1 MNRLQSLRTKLTK
14 VLTIIPAALLL
25 GLGAVGT
32 LAPQQAYAASSSVPE
47 YIPSTG
53 TDFWLTYM
61 YNYDRNNSD
70 VRLKLYAIPEAA
82 TTIKVFDADGN
93 LLTSESV
100 AADAEFVY
108 EVPRAKAYTTTSGEK
123 SKTGIHVTSTDA
135 NIALYASD
143 QYDNGSDR
151 SYDMTPVVAKYTKEN
166 PDESTLGTEYV
177 VQTFFRGLLN
187 SEFAFVAT
195 EDGTDVTVHFTDSVR
210 IPSSDPGKDYDI
222 YEKGSVHTFEN
233 MKAGEVYQFWGL
245 NAGNPNYYNLS
256 GTIITSTKPIAVFN
270 GGIKST
276 VPYKPGANG
285 DITMEQSIPV
295 SSWGRRF
302 VAMEMSG
309 FPERDEELVSSYG
322 HTYYIATAIY
332 PGTEIKVN
340 GVTKYTL
347 NAGESTPNNGT
358 QAIRCKYDDKPSY
371 IESNKPIIIYGY
383 MCNNVENVYGIDEEG
398 VSEPSVALI
407 PDVTKGAKR
416 VAMYCPSSPMNTHYA
431 NVVVAKDKAS
441 SMKLDGASAGEF
453 TELAGTPYAYARVNL
468 HSGVNILTNDDAPFV
483 AVQYSVKVGE
493 ALSETGATVFNLAP
507 DAPKLYVNDE
517 LMSHGEKRDFCN
529 KHPGVK
535 FRAEIDYPHD
545 TVIWDLGENDK
556 DTVVATTSSY
566 ATKHE
571 YGKTVNDGDTTH
583 TVRLAVIHYSPIKK
597 IRSVDSIRVSLVVHP
612 VYYDTLRIKVPAWKH
627 SYTWDST
634 AYNPFKSKRAEYQN
648 MRLKL
653 EGGVEH
659 TDSINKGK
667 VGGRAPLYTY
677 NWTSDFEDKTIKD
690 SLIYETLKYG
700 CDSIFVLHLDVVPNV
715 VDTAVDTLCQGFTP
729 ADTLVWTGHHY
740 KQNGV
745 QHNLSC
751 NGVQLNTI
759 KLDVAGDFIIR
770 DSMVVKFK
778 PYAEAKYYEKKDSIW
793 VLKLHI
799 NPKPTITLTAPDPIC
814 QTDDNE
820 VSVEYVP
827 TDTKEFTYWLKDGD
841 DVKATGTI
849 TVADTPSPF
858 TISGLS
864 GLDAKTYKLTAQA
877 TSDKSCISD
886 ICDPVDVVVNVKPT
900 LTDLA
905 WVDGKSAWCYPAD
918 SFVIKYNQTNAKYIH
933 YRVTKGENEVRDWWS
948 VPYES
953 SKKDTI
959 FSKEVSPL
967 KYWADG
973 VYTLYAFAESDKG
986 CHSDTSSI
994 DFTISKQPKITITSV
1009 DNACD
1014 QDATTEVKIKMED
1027 GARKYKYRYTGA
1039 TSTVWSDPVSV
1050 DADGDYTFNLN
1061 ISAISGLTAETE
1073 YTLHMVANSAD
1084 PAACPSDTVT
1094 ATFKVY
1100 PMPSASITS
1109 KASDLNRCVMPY
1121 EDIEVNYSS
1130 SVATT
1135 QIKWEL
1141 TRPGGAAKIVKK
1153 EPKGASL
1160 TLLKDDLKAA
1170 GTYTLLIDSVWSTHC
1185 DSTGLKKN
1193 GSITFEIYD
1202 TAHITLSD
1210 ISPVCAG
1217 EAVANNAYTASSIK
1231 SFKYWVDTVAGATP
1245 TRIAAVTVNSD
1256 ATSGSINMAATAG
1269 LPAGSYMLRV
1279 QATANNT
1286 CGEASV
1292 ISKPFTI
1299 HPIPT
1304 ITPEAVT
1311 ISNDKLCEG
1320 VTALPY
1326 LTIPGTADSI
1336 IVEVKKDGN
1345 PHFAPKAFKKP
1356 ANNQISLA
1364 EIGMSAPAGSY
1375 AVTITPKSGT
1385 TPACTG
1391 DPYATAIGFT
1401 VFKLPT
1407 VKLTPKGTLCQTD
1420 DDKLTVEYTTE
1431 NAAKRFTYELK
1442 KGSESRSGEVNPA
1455 SASGEFTI
1463 EGLSTLSAGTYKLKA
1478 TVYSANCENTS
1489 SEVDVVINPKP
1500 TITALAMASGNTGK
1514 CKSDAGAFTV
1524 TYNHTDANTVCYK
1537 VMRVDVDPATE
1548 KQGWTDAAVTE
1559 GKTFEITTTSWEPG
1573 TYSVEAYVKTDAGC
1587 KSASFATKPQFIIH
1601 PMTTLT
1607 LNPEA
1612 LDLNTIQGTP
1622 SISVPYTSSEELSK
1636 YEFTFVN
1643 KTDASIHATPGTI
1656 NNPGKTGSI
1665 AITTG
1670 ALPAGD
1676 YRLTV
1681 KATTKTGG
1689 CETTQTLDI
1698 KIFYPTSVTITE
1710 LSKTEFCEGED
1721 KIHVKIKTNYSNQ
1734 YKFEVQKG
1742 GTRVYPTTEPAWT
1755 DLTNAT
1761 IDGTERTEEFDLTT
1775 SSLPDGSCTL
1785 IVSVRN
1791 KDVTGSEKST
1801 TQDFTVNP
1809 KPVVVLAKDSVCHG
1823 YNRTITFGEGTTN
1836 VAKVTYRLEPAAIAE
1851 TTVTI
1856 SNNQLPLATAELPV
1870 GTYTLYVKPISG
1882 KDCEGTEVNAQFAVN
1897 AIPTI
1902 SVDQASTEQVCD
1914 DGAKLRVAYN
1924 ASYPGARTYTC
1935 SLWNEDYT
1943 SEVKT
1948 PGGNITSATGTIDIP
1963 TTTLTPANYHIVL
1976 QTVSGSG
1983 CPSKPD
1989 TANFTIKRT
1998 YLAPLVT
2005 NASICHGEKF
2015 DWEVEDCNGK
2025 KVYLVKGLT
2034 ESTHQLDTLDC
2045 DNKQC
2050 NPTYELYLTVW
2061 PEYAKQDDPETICAD
2076 STLSWRG
2083 REITKAGKYADTVPG
2098 VAPNGCDSIYR
2109 IDVSQVTPKTTI
2121 SSESAFYCYGK
2132 PVKSKLGKEYKNLES
2147 GSHVIC
2153 DTLRDEGGTKCD
2165 TAYYILNVEVGKH
2178 YYDSAS
2184 VSSCGKYT
2192 WAVNGVTYDHSGI
2205 YRKEFTTVEGCE
2217 NDSVF
2222 VLNLT
2227 VNEPFE
2233 MSEVYDILETQLPY
2247 SVHGYTFTEAGT
2259 YDCAFTTKAG
2269 CDSIYHVTI
2278 NTSPLPRDTMEVTRC
2293 DNQLP
2298 YTWERLGKN
2307 YGEYSI
2313 PGYHQKM
2320 TEEKDSIH
2328 VLHLTVNKTWHSTME
2343 KTACESYTW
2352 HGTDYTASGT
2362 YTWPGKT
2369 SCDCDSVEVLNLTIE
2384 HNEVLDPE
2392 DVTVCYGE
2400 YRKIGDKTKVWEANE
2415 SFDVTETRPS
2425 GCTTKKTYNVTVVS
2439 RDLKAAETYSFCA
2452 GTSYEWVVP
2461 ASGRTLTYTA
2471 GGTYY
2476 DTIFNGSV
2484 AATSGCP
2491 TTISTLV
2498 LKEKPS
2504 YKIDEPDVEI
2514 REDLLP
2520 FTWKGHKDHTG
2531 LKDTLLYAEGH
2542 YYDNLTSA
2550 VSGCDSI
2557 HHIFLKVGF
2566 VERDTDYVPLRVCES
2581 VVWGKHPAKTYTES
2595 CLASDTVWYSKGG
2608 KMTYDSIYFQ
2618 YIEVYKPYV
2627 KEEDAF
2633 TVCQNTPFEWHGKT
2647 YTCVIAGDSLMEHKA
2662 HSEFTGCDSTFTRT
2676 VHVVEVLHKEE
2687 TVTVC
2692 PNELPYK
2699 WAGHKADTL
2708 LRTSGTYT
2716 DAHKSVYGCDST
2728 YVLNFTV
2735 KTVVAPANIE
2745 ATICKDKTY
2754 TWKKGGETLL
2764 TIKGTEVGTKEYY
2777 NNYTDNG
2784 CPVRD
2789 TLTLTVTPPATPTV
2803 TDATICHG
2811 EKYDWVVKGCDGV
2824 TDETLMRG
2832 LTETTHQV
2840 ITLKCEGDECNPVY
2854 ELILTV
2860 NPKALAPVEKHMLCA
2875 NQTLTL
2881 PDGQLITKAGS
2892 YEYKT
2897 DDGAGCFIY
2906 HPVEVSQII
2915 PEVKTINQTVC
2926 YGTPVVF
2933 NGHTY
2938 SGLNVGKHELRDTIA
2953 SADGC
2958 DSVYVQ
2964 MNLTVGERYYD
2975 SISVTECDSY
2985 LWHGTTYTQSGVY
2998 REELASVNGCD
3009 SIAVLNLTINKSYSF
3024 IETYDILDTQL
3035 PFTVHEFTYE
3045 AAGTYDRTFTTVAG
3059 CDSTYHLTINVHT
3072 EPLPKDTVE
3081 HTMCEGETYTW
3092 QGADYTASGWYS
3104 KTEPGVAI
3112 HVLHL
3117 IVNPKYSNTTYVHH
3131 CGDSYMWQGTPRTA
3145 SGTYTWN
3152 GSSLVTGCDS
3162 TEVLVLTLGKANSK
3176 TVDVYACR
3184 YEPVNVGSKTFMATE
3199 ASYPVMQETFTNAS
3213 GCDSTVTY
3221 KITVTDREAGTKTSA
3236 SFCEG
3241 GTYSWHGKDYSIAAT
3256 YYDTTFNGTCVKTI
3270 DTLVLTAKPQYRFDE
3285 DVEVWENALPYAW
3298 VGHKGDT
3305 LLQTNGDYYD
3315 NLTSLVS
3322 GCDSIH
3328 HIHFHVNWY
3337 ERDTTNTEVN
3347 PDLGCGSVTWK
3358 DKPYTESCL
3367 ASDTAGNTIEYRYIV
3382 VTNQYSVVEPA
3393 FTICRNEAFSWHD
3406 QNYEANHFT
3415 AGDHLLTYTR
3425 PLKYNGQTVAGCDST
3440 FTATVHVV
3448 ETFFSEISKEVC
3460 PNELPYLWRDKQLN
3474 AAGDYTDVVPSPT
3487 GCDSTFVLHLAL
3499 KAVTGPQE
3507 KNDIICQ
3514 GSTYEWLESGTKLLD
3529 IPANEPGEFTY
3540 YHWYNPNAGTC
3551 PDYKTYY
3558 KLNLTVGKNYN
3569 EDPELHLDS
3578 ALTKH
3583 ICHGESF
3590 EWFGETRKVEGA
3602 DVVQINDHMFMKNFH
3617 YEKPSVD
3624 GCDSL
3629 IADLTLVARKKYER
3643 TIEEDT
3649 TICNLY
3655 IWDGETVTTE
3665 GDEIT
3670 YTRTYHLYPELGE
3683 CGDSILTRKFNVLHS
3698 EVQTIDKDTCDEFF
3712 WDKTGLLYTESG
3724 TYIHNV
3730 PQLGGLCDKIYT
3742 LNLNIRKKGVK
3753 DIDKEACYSY
3763 VWTTEDGG
3771 DGRTCDHTDT
3781 YEYKLDIP
3789 SVSGCD
3795 SIHYLHLTVKDSV
3808 VKWLDP
3814 VEACDSYEWKG
3825 TTYTSSRIFR
3835 EVSEGSNGCDSIT
3848 WMKLTIKHSSPVTN
3862 IDTTACRRY
3871 DDSEHGI
3878 HLDES
3883 NAGENNFSFTYENAE
3898 GCDSVVNIKV
3908 TITTPDTVEHTFKA
3922 CDSFTWNEVT
3932 YTEIGTYDKYQ
3943 DFATHNDCSL
3953 DPVILLHLTIGANVA
3968 TEITKA
3974 EWSPFIWE
3982 GDTYTE
3988 SGTYTKTLEAAC
4000 GCDSV
4005 VTLHLTINDPES
4017 DEETQFACQSYPWP
4031 WAEGAQL
4038 AGGYTGLTTFTES
4051 GDYEVKWINHPD
4063 VGHDSIR
4070 ILHLTIKEPE
4080 KIVTTVKECDSY
4092 TWEARGFKQTYT
4104 ESGVYENLY
4113 DDGVCVNVDS
4123 LYLTISLTPLPV
4135 EYYDTACDV
4144 LTVNGNSYFNSIDFT
4159 ENLKTVNDC
4168 DSAVNYHLKINKRK
4182 TQTVSEQA
4190 CGSYLWEAT
4199 GVTYTQSGS
4208 YTKVMETADGCDSV
4222 VTLNLSIYEPY
4233 NYSFSACG
4241 KFAVDGTKQY
4251 IWDNRTYTEAGDYS
4265 WTYQSVR
4272 GCDSIVTLHLT
4283 MPVDGIDNPEQV
4295 TACDEYLWH
4304 GRLLTASGAY
4314 SDTISSLVTGCD
4326 SVAWLFLTIAEHPT
4340 GEETREVSSPTYTWG
4355 NVIYYESGDYERRFP
4370 MEDGRCDSIV
4380 TLHLTFTNPLPI
4392 STEFSAT
4399 ACDAYTWDSETFYE
4413 SGVYVRNFP
4422 TLDGRDSIVKLTLTI
4437 NRDTTVYKTD
4447 KLCGPYDWNGQ
4458 TLTETGVYT
4467 QVLQRASGCDSV
4479 VTLTLTL
4486 CERFETS
4493 FVIEARDVYV
4503 WDDQTYTESTTETR
4517 QYTSRQGCDSL
4528 VTMVL
4533 TIVKTAN
4540 TVDNAEACTQY
4551 AWADSIFTESTIH
4564 SHVFPASTGGDSVVT
4579 MTLIIHEPVYTD
4591 LVDTVREPQ
4600 CSTPGY
4606 EYTLPWGETVQHT
4619 GIYTDTLE
4627 SAVTGCDSI
4636 VRFHLQWCD
4645 EELCIDTL
4653 PVIAVEQ
4660 CGPYTWDK
4668 TGMTYST
4675 TGTYDYHERAGDG
4688 CEYVSLLRLTILPEA
4703 YRTIDTT
4710 ACDSLYWEEKSIWIK
4725 ESGYY
4730 RDTVFGGA
4738 ADGCDSIT
4746 IRHAII
4752 GHAAEETI
4760 EVTSCDAY
4768 TLNGETFNESGT
4780 YIQHLTTVTGCD
4792 STLTINLTLN
4802 PSKDSTLRGVACD
4815 DTVWNGVTL
4824 TKTGFYPMVVQAEGT
4839 GCDSVVTLQL
4849 IIYGSKDIT
4858 YIDSTQCDSIKWGP
4872 DREGNDTII
4881 YDDGIYT
4888 RTFLSSVGC
4897 DSTVTMDLRLKH
4909 HDLVQAPDTQACD
4922 SFVWNDKVYFESGT
4936 FKDTTLSTRTGCDS
4950 ITTMRIT
4957 INPTL
4962 YDTIYDTV
4970 PPPFYLWPTESDTIW
4985 VSGEYVDTTAS
4996 LITGCDSITTLYL
5009 VMTDSIILD
5018 SIEPVRIDTL
5028 GYCPGDTVNLIY
5040 NLLKG
5045 HPTKYT
5051 LIFDTVAP
5059 RVPDYTRD
5067 FKSVLDTTELPNHG
5081 MDTLF
5086 TLVIPEYCEPGE
5098 YEFDLQMF
5106 DDYSSSKVYH
5116 YHLFVAVKGE
5126 VVSLWTDVVAIDN
5139 HEEKYIGYQWYIN
5152 RDQSSDNYELI
5163 PGATKQYYS
5172 DGEDLNACYR
5182 AKLQLADSSW
5192 VYTCETCF
5200 DLRSDSLELIAY
5212 PTPAPVGQPVT
5223 IKAMG
5228 ILLEK
5233 LVGSTLTITKESGL
5247 KVDEFKLAEGQR
5259 SVDVTLTSGMYIATL
5274 VTGDADDRVRTANV
5288 KFIVF

>member
-1 MNRLQSLRTKLTK
+1 MNRLQSMKMKLTR
-14 VLTIIPAALLL
+14 VLTIIPVALLL
-25 GLGAVGT
+25 GVGVLGTVV
-32 LAPQQAYAASSSVPE
+32 PEQAYAASSSVPE
-47 YIPSTG
+47 MIPSTG
-53 TDFWLTYM
+53 KDFWLTFM
-61 YNYDRNNSD
+61 QNKDDGDIVNVD
-70 VRLKLYAIPEAA
+70 LTLHIVAEGA
-82 TTIKVFDADGN
+82 TKVTIKKANGTLLAEKTLAADEGWDYSIPTTPTDERPNVYVTSSGKVEAKGVRVESDAADITLYIGNRIDGAKISFDASPV
-93 LLTSESV
+93 L
-100 AADAEFVY
+100 
-108 EVPRAKAYTTTSGEK
+108 P
-123 SKTGIHVTSTDA
+123 VTS
-135 NIALYASD
+135 
-143 QYDNGSDR
+143 
-151 SYDMTPVVAKYTKEN
+151 
-166 PDESTLGTEYV
+166 LGTEYV
-177 VQTFFRGLLN
+177 AQTYSFDKKA
-187 SEFAFVAT
+187 SELAVV
-195 EDGTDVTVHFTDSVR
+195 GT
-210 IPSSDPGKDYDI
+210 
-222 YEKGSVHTFEN
+222 
-233 MKAGEVYQFWGL
+233 KAGTTVTIIPKYEAKNDLGSTFSPGVPIVKTLGAGDVFRLAGL
-245 NAGNPNYYNLS
+245 EDLLYGYNMLS
-256 GTIITSTKPIAVFN
+256 GTIIYASNPIAVFN
-270 GGIKST
+270 GGADT
-276 VPYKPGANG
+276 EVEYTGGYDG
-285 DITMEQSIPV
+285 DHVFEQSIPV
-295 SSWGRRF
+295 SAWGKRF
-302 VAMEMSG
+302 LVSEMHG
-309 FPERDEELVSSYG
+309 FPGSPSVVINSEPTQYSL
-322 HTYYIATAIY
+322 TAIY
-332 PGTEIKVN
+332 DNTEVRVN
-340 GVTKYTL
+340 GVLLCTL
-347 NAGESTPNNGT
+347 NKGETNTTDFGGVIPMDYNEDP
-358 QAIRCKYDDKPSY
+358 KF
-371 IESNKPIIIYGY
+371 
-383 MCNNVENVYGIDEEG
+383 VET
-398 VSEPSVALI
+398 SEPVICYAYLTNGSQNTFKMNGIGAPRPVGEPSTVLI
-407 PDVTKGAKR
+407 PDIRQAVKKASFNTYSAVSGANAR
-416 VAMYCPSSPMNTHYA
+416 HYA
-431 NVVVAKDKAS
+431 NVFVRNADKGGMRLNGS
-441 SMKLDGASAGEF
+441 DISGQF
-453 TELAGTPYAYARVNL
+453 T
-468 HSGVNILTNDDAPFV
+468 
-483 AVQYSVKVGE
+483 
-493 ALSETGATVFNLAP
+493 ALSEHFAGDTVTWAYAKVELTTTGTNILSNDNGPFLAYVYGVQLATPRGYAMATSFNLAP
-507 DAPKLYVNDE
+507 AAPVVKIGGEPVE
-517 LMSHGEKRDFCN
+517 HGAVLEYCN
-529 KHPGVK
+529 KHPGVD
-535 FRAEIDYPHD
+535 FTAIIDYPHD
-545 TVIWDLGENDK
+545 SIRWELGDNG
-556 DTVVATTSSY
+556 VTSTAMS
-566 ATKHE
+566 ASHM
-571 YGKTVNDGDTTH
+571 YGKTINEADTTH
-583 TVRLAVIHYSPIKK
+583 NVRLYVYHHSPILPSTDPRYKDTD
-597 IRSVDSIRVSLVVHP
+597 SVCVSLVVHP
-612 VYYDTLRIKVPAWKH
+612 VYYDTLKTKVA
-627 SYTWDST
+627 
-634 AYNPFKSKRAEYQN
+634 AN
-648 MRLKL
+648 KL
-653 EGGVEH
+653 EY
-659 TDSINKGK
+659 IWNKSSNPAFGIAGK
-667 VGGRAPLYTY
+667 GELSVGPVTMGKDAP
-677 NWTSDFEDKTIKD
+677 NANNKWTSANDHKFIKD
-690 SLIYETLKYG
+690 SLVYETKHD
-700 CDSIFVLHLDVVPNV
+700 CDSIFYLQLEVVPDIIKNDPNASV
-715 VDTAVDTLCQGFTP
+715 CQKEDFT
-729 ADTLVWTGHHY
+729 WTGHAAGTGH
-740 KQNGV
+740 KVWQK
-745 QHNLSC
+745 NLTTNVSTQVTAA
-751 NGVQLNTI
+751 GIVT
-759 KLDVAGDFIIR
+759 DVDGTFEIR
-770 DSMVVKFK
+770 DTMVSKVF
-778 PYAEAKYYEKKDSIW
+778 PYPDSI
-793 VLKLHI
+793 HI
-799 NPKPTITLTAPDPIC
+799 LNLTIHTKPEILTL
-814 QTDDNE
+814 
-820 VSVEYVP
+820 VVR
-827 TDTKEFTYWLKDGD
+827 DTCVAAEKAELNFTVNAAAKKYQYNIDGGSWS
-841 DVKATGTI
+841 AA
-849 TVADTPSPF
+849 ADIPSMPMALSL
-858 TISGLS
+858 SGLS
-864 GLDAKTYKLTAQA
+864 AGNHTLNLRVVTTTTPVCSDEKSVSFKLHKTPVFNWEAVAPEAQCYKASEDFVLTYSYGDDATHFRYKVLKNGSAFQDWSDPIALKAAPNNKLSIDASTWADATYK
-877 TSDKSCISD
+877 
-886 ICDPVDVVVNVKPT
+886 VVAKG
-900 LTDLA
+900 LLII
-905 WVDGKSAWCYPAD
+905 DGKETGCESD
-918 SFVIKYNQTNAKYIH
+918 EKEKSFVINRQPTVSDVSVVSQCDNEETTTLTFKTADATSVNYYIIGKTQLLSTP
-933 YRVTKGENEVRDWWS
+933 VAIT
-948 VPYES
+948 
-953 SKKDTI
+953 
-959 FSKEVSPL
+959 
-967 KYWADG
+967 ADG
-973 VYTLYAFAESDKG
+973 AHTIDTL
-986 CHSDTSSI
+986 HLTS
-994 DFTISKQPKITITSV
+994 
-1009 DNACD
+1009 
-1014 QDATTEVKIKMED
+1014 
-1027 GARKYKYRYTGA
+1027 
-1039 TSTVWSDPVSV
+1039 
-1050 DADGDYTFNLN
+1050 
-1061 ISAISGLTAETE
+1061 ISGLTAETE
-1073 YTLHMVANSAD
+1073 YTLKIVANSAT
-1084 PAACPSDTVT
+1084 CHSDTVS

-1100 PMPSASITS
+1100 PMPVVKVNTLASECYPADDNKTVTFDGSTTADSIKWVLKRGSDIVRQQTTYVKRADVTLT
-1109 KASDLNRCVMPY
+1109 KASDLNAAGLYTFTITAIKTANKCEVLSPDIVNGEIQFTLYDQANIALSGTVANQCEGDPIVLTVKNKYADTLMY
-1121 EDIEVNYSS
+1121 EVKQGATVILKGGKGIKGGSGTERTTELSIPTGSGAGKIPASTTGYTITVSADNLKNCGGNSVTTAAFYVHKIPSITAAGLSNNSLCELADKTELSVTTDAGKLIYEVKKG
-1130 SVATT
+1130 ATT
-1135 QIKWEL
+1135 WVEATTVDTPAGGKL
-1141 TRPGGAAKIVKK
+1141 TLLTDTLSDGDYTITLTPKSTTTPSCTGAPFTPLTFTVHPKPVVNTFDNVVVCFGDDKAVAAFTATDASTYKFQLKDKNGSTVVVTPTITTGSVTIPLSSTMTAALSPYKMRLQAVSVSSCLSDWKEATLTINPQPAKPSNITFTEPCADATTMYVTFTKDAVGNCAVAKIV
-1153 EPKGASL
+1153 ETGTV
-1160 TLLKDDLKAA
+1160 TLA
-1170 GTYTLLIDSVWSTHC
+1170 GTPVEGTSRTIPVSITGVTAGNTYTLRIYTFNNITNCQSDSVDKTFTVWPLPTITPVDTFACENDAAVNVRYSSTNAKTYTYEL
-1185 DSTGLKKN
+1185 TGYGITTPRTDTKN
-1193 GSITFEIYD
+1193 AETSGYISVDISGLEANHDYTLSVTAVSEKGCNTAAATTSKITIRPRPSV
-1202 TAHITLSD
+1202 TLSD
-1210 ISPVCAG
+1210 VADFCQGTASITVSYTGLTGTTDFDYFVTKSGSPVTSGTKTGMTAPNGSFTLNPSTWGYSASDDDFAIELIAKANGCGSQGDEQKKFFTVNPLPTITADAASVTLCEKEDAAVFTFTTEFADTYSYWLSGTGAPTFAETDKEVPTGGKVTITWPKASQVDGDFTLNVTVKNGCATS
-1217 EAVANNAYTASSIK
+1217 AAATTALKVNNQPTLALTVPDVCNGDPAGLNFNYEVSSDAERYDLHVWKTDRSKHFGGDDNFALPAKPTGTISK
-1231 SFKYWVDTVAGATP
+1231 SFSPW
-1245 TRIAAVTVNSD
+1245 
-1256 ATSGSINMAATAG
+1256 GSAI
-1269 LPAGSYMLRV
+1269 PAGSYIAVMRV
-1279 QATANNT
+1279 RNSTTT
-1286 CGEASV
+1286 CESDSMV
-1292 ISKPFTI
+1292 VPFTI

-1304 ITPEAVT
+1304 VNSAFTIEAVCQNGSPRVDFKHTNGTTVKYWIDGVEKSAVAINGTQDAAWFNADITGIAAGTNHKMKLQVISGTSPACESAESSERTFT
-1311 ISNDKLCEG
+1311 IYPLPTITTYDTTAIHPVASVG
-1320 VTALPY
+1320 VRYSANASTYTYVMTGAGIPSLN
-1326 LTIPGTADSI
+1326 PGT
-1336 IVEVKKDGN
+1336 G
-1345 PHFAPKAFKKP
+1345 
-1356 ANNQISLA
+1356 
-1364 EIGMSAPAGSY
+1364 
-1375 AVTITPKSGT
+1375 SGT
-1385 TPACTG
+1385 FSGGKIPVN
-1391 DPYATAIGFT
+1391 TANLAPG
-1401 VFKLPT
+1401 
-1407 VKLTPKGTLCQTD
+1407 
-1420 DDKLTVEYTTE
+1420 
-1431 NAAKRFTYELK
+1431 TYELTVTAK
-1442 KGSESRSGEVNPA
+1442 SATSAGGCEKTATSTIVIYDPTSIEITEPIAGKCAENTTDKISITITTTFADKYSYVVKLGETEIESKADQATTNNGATPFEKT
-1455 SASGEFTI
+1455 FQLDKT
-1463 EGLSTLSAGTYKLKA
+1463 TWTAGTYSISITAKNTDTGVTKEDASTFTIYPTPEITFTQPSAICEAEVSSVNVTYTNTGNYANKIKYHVDKLLPTPVA
-1478 TVYSANCENTS
+1478 DIVPEQEISANGTIILTGTDVWEDGTYRISATPTSEHGCE
-1489 SEVDVVINPKP
+1489 
-1500 TITALAMASGNTGK
+1500 G
-1514 CKSDAGAFTV
+1514 
-1524 TYNHTDANTVCYK
+1524 
-1537 VMRVDVDPATE
+1537 TE
-1548 KQGWTDAAVTE
+1548 KYTDLVVNNQ
-1559 GKTFEITTTSWEPG
+1559 P
-1573 TYSVEAYVKTDAGC
+1573 EA
-1587 KSASFATKPQFIIH
+1587 
-1601 PMTTLT
+1601 T
-1607 LNPEA
+1607 LNPIEENICA
-1612 LDLNTIQGTP
+1612 GTGYLNAT
-1622 SISVPYTSSEELSK
+1622 
-1636 YEFTFVN
+1636 FTAS
-1643 KTDASIHATPGTI
+1643 TDARAYAFRILNSSDQPVSGYAG
-1656 NNPGKTGSI
+1656 GS
-1665 AITTG
+1665 AI
-1670 ALPAGD
+1670 PAP
-1676 YRLTV
+1676 YS
-1681 KATTKTGG
+1681 GG
-1689 CETTQTLDI
+1689 S
-1698 KIFYPTSVTITE
+1698 FAV
-1710 LSKTEFCEGED
+1710 
-1721 KIHVKIKTNYSNQ
+1721 
-1734 YKFEVQKG
+1734 
-1742 GTRVYPTTEPAWT
+1742 
-1755 DLTNAT
+1755 
-1761 IDGTERTEEFDLTT
+1761 
-1775 SSLPDGSCTL
+1775 
-1785 IVSVRN
+1785 
-1791 KDVTGSEKST
+1791 DVHT
-1801 TQDFTVNP
+1801 
-1809 KPVVVLAKDSVCHG
+1809 
-1823 YNRTITFGEGTTN
+1823 
-1836 VAKVTYRLEPAAIAE
+1836 
-1851 TTVTI
+1851 
-1856 SNNQLPLATAELPV
+1856 LPV
-1870 GTYTLYVKPISG
+1870 GTNYKLELKTQTEAGCWSVADTKSFSVRDTFLFKTEAKICKSETYTWTYSNRTVDITGISKGAGVHTIDSVYKTVYGCDSVYRLILTVGEEYTIYEDKTICEDKPFTWR
-1882 KDCEGTEVNAQFAVN
+1882 GTDYPARAQGYYEDITKTYPTV
-1897 AIPTI
+1897 AIPGLAC
-1902 SVDQASTEQVCD
+1902 DSTYV
-1914 DGAKLRVAYN
+1914 LRLTV
-1924 ASYPGARTYTC
+1924 T
-1935 SLWNEDYT
+1935 D
-1943 SEVKT
+1943 SE
-1948 PGGNITSATGTIDIP
+1948 
-1963 TTTLTPANYHIVL
+1963 
-1976 QTVSGSG
+1976 
-1983 CPSKPD
+1983 
-1989 TANFTIKRT
+1989 
-1998 YLAPLVT
+1998 APNVT
-2005 NASICHGEKF
+2005 NVSICHGESY
-2015 DWEVEDCNGK
+2015 DWIVKDCHNND
-2025 KVYLVKGLT
+2025 VTLMKGLT
-2034 ESTHQLDTLDC
+2034 ATTHQKDTLPC
-2045 DNKQC
+2045 DDPELC
-2050 NPTYELYLTVW
+2050 NPIYELNLTVW
-2061 PEYAKQDDPETICAD
+2061 PEYTAPEETHMLCAGETFIWHGQTI
-2076 STLSWRG
+2076 
-2083 REITKAGKYADTVPG
+2083 
-2098 VAPNGCDSIYR
+2098 
-2109 IDVSQVTPKTTI
+2109 
-2121 SSESAFYCYGK
+2121 
-2132 PVKSKLGKEYKNLES
+2132 
-2147 GSHVIC
+2147 
-2153 DTLRDEGGTKCD
+2153 
-2165 TAYYILNVEVGKH
+2165 
-2178 YYDSAS
+2178 
-2184 VSSCGKYT
+2184 
-2192 WAVNGVTYDHSGI
+2192 
-2205 YRKEFTTVEGCE
+2205 
-2217 NDSVF
+2217 
-2222 VLNLT
+2222 
-2227 VNEPFE
+2227 
-2233 MSEVYDILETQLPY
+2233 
-2247 SVHGYTFTEAGT
+2247 TEAGT
-2259 YDCAFTTKAG
+2259 Y
-2269 CDSIYHVTI
+2269 
-2278 NTSPLPRDTMEVTRC
+2278 
-2293 DNQLP
+2293 
-2298 YTWERLGKN
+2298 
-2307 YGEYSI
+2307 
-2313 PGYHQKM
+2313 
-2320 TEEKDSIH
+2320 
-2328 VLHLTVNKTWHSTME
+2328 
-2343 KTACESYTW
+2343 
-2352 HGTDYTASGT
+2352 
-2362 YTWPGKT
+2362 
-2369 SCDCDSVEVLNLTIE
+2369 
-2384 HNEVLDPE
+2384 
-2392 DVTVCYGE
+2392 
-2400 YRKIGDKTKVWEANE
+2400 
-2415 SFDVTETRPS
+2415 
-2425 GCTTKKTYNVTVVS
+2425 
-2439 RDLKAAETYSFCA
+2439 
-2452 GTSYEWVVP
+2452 EW
-2461 ASGRTLTYTA
+2461 S
-2471 GGTYY
+2471 
-2476 DTIFNGSV
+2476 
-2484 AATSGCP
+2484 
-2491 TTISTLV
+2491 
-2498 LKEKPS
+2498 
-2504 YKIDEPDVEI
+2504 
-2514 REDLLP
+2514 
-2520 FTWKGHKDHTG
+2520 
-2531 LKDTLLYAEGH
+2531 
-2542 YYDNLTSA
+2542 
-2550 VSGCDSI
+2550 
-2557 HHIFLKVGF
+2557 
-2566 VERDTDYVPLRVCES
+2566 
-2581 VVWGKHPAKTYTES
+2581 
-2595 CLASDTVWYSKGG
+2595 
-2608 KMTYDSIYFQ
+2608 
-2618 YIEVYKPYV
+2618 
-2627 KEEDAF
+2627 EED
-2633 TVCQNTPFEWHGKT
+2633 
-2647 YTCVIAGDSLMEHKA
+2647 
-2662 HSEFTGCDSTFTRT
+2662 
-2676 VHVVEVLHKEE
+2676 
-2687 TVTVC
+2687 
-2692 PNELPYK
+2692 
-2699 WAGHKADTL
+2699 
-2708 LRTSGTYT
+2708 SG
-2716 DAHKSVYGCDST
+2716 
-2728 YVLNFTV
+2728 
-2735 KTVVAPANIE
+2735 
-2745 ATICKDKTY
+2745 
-2754 TWKKGGETLL
+2754 
-2764 TIKGTEVGTKEYY
+2764 
-2777 NNYTDNG
+2777 DNG
-2784 CPVRD
+2784 CPRVHRIV
-2789 TLTLTVTPPATPTV
+2789 VTKLV
-2803 TDATICHG
+2803 
-2811 EKYDWVVKGCDGV
+2811 
-2824 TDETLMRG
+2824 
-2832 LTETTHQV
+2832 
-2840 ITLKCEGDECNPVY
+2840 
-2854 ELILTV
+2854 
-2860 NPKALAPVEKHMLCA
+2860 
-2875 NQTLTL
+2875 
-2881 PDGQLITKAGS
+2881 
-2892 YEYKT
+2892 
-2897 DDGAGCFIY
+2897 
-2906 HPVEVSQII
+2906 

-2953 SADGC
+2953 AAGGC
-2958 DSVYVQ
+2958 DSVYLM
-2964 MNLTVGERYYD
+2964 MNLTVGDRYYD
-2975 SISVTECDSY
+2975 SIVVTECDSY

-3024 IETYDILDTQL
+3024 TETYDILDTQL

-3117 IVNPKYSNTTYVHH
+3117 TVNPKYSNTTYVHH

-3145 SGTYTWN
+3145 SGTYTWE
-3152 GSSLVTGCDS
+3152 GHSLVTGCDS
-3162 TEVLVLTLGKANSK
+3162 TEILVLTLGQANTN
-3176 TVDVYACR
+3176 TVNITACR
-3184 YEPVNVGSKTFMATE
+3184 YEPVNVGSKTFLATE
-3199 ASYPVMQETFTNAS
+3199 TSYPDMQETFTNAS

-3221 KITVTDREAGTKTSA
+3221 KITVADRAYDAAVMDAFCEGTPYIWDVNGHTHTYTEAGTYFDTVMTDG
-3236 SFCEG
+3236 C
-3241 GTYSWHGKDYSIAAT
+3241 AT
-3256 YYDTTFNGTCVKTI
+3256 KI
-3270 DTLVLTAKPQYRFDE
+3270 STLELTANPKYRFDE
-3285 DVEVWENALPYAW
+3285 DVEVWENALPYVW
-3298 VGHKGDT
+3298 VGHKADT
-3305 LLQTNGDYYD
+3305 LLKTDGDYYD
-3315 NLTSLVS
+3315 NHTTAE

-3328 HIHFHVNWY
+3328 HIHFHVNWVT
-3337 ERDTTNTEVN
+3337 RDTTNTAAN
-3347 PDLGCGSVTWK
+3347 PEIGCGSVTWNG
-3358 DKPYTESCL
+3358 KPYYESCL
-3367 ASDTAGNTIEYRYIV
+3367 ASDTTWTGTPAKYSYIEFRYIV
-3382 VTNQYSVVEPA
+3382 VTQQYSVVEPE
-3393 FTICRNEAFSWHD
+3393 FTICRNEAFTWHG

-3583 ICHGESF
+3583 ICQGESF
-3590 EWFGETRKVEGA
+3590 DWFGETRKVEGA

-3617 YEKPSVD
+3617 YEIPSVD

-3629 IADLTLVARKKYER
+3629 IADLTLVEHKKYER

-3742 LNLNIRKKGVK
+3742 LNLTIRKKGVK

-3883 NAGENNFSFTYENAE
+3883 NAGENNFSFTYENTE

-3922 CDSFTWNEVT
+3922 CDSITWNEVT

-3953 DPVILLHLTIGANVA
+3953 DSVILLHLTIGANVA

-4017 DEETQFACQSYPWP
+4017 DEETRFACQSYTWP
-4031 WAEGAQL
+4031 WAEGAGAAQST
-4038 AGGYTGLTTFTES
+4038 YTES
-4051 GDYEVKWINHPD
+4051 GDYEVKWTNHPD

-4070 ILHLTIKEPE
+4070 ILHLTIKEPD
-4080 KIVTTVKECDSY
+4080 IIATTVKECDSY
-4092 TWEARGFKQTYT
+4092 TWHARGFTQTYT
-4104 ESGVYENLY
+4104 ESGKYENIY
-4113 DDGVCVNVDS
+4113 NDGVCYNIDS
-4123 LYLTISLTPLPV
+4123 LYLTISHTPLPV
-4135 EYYDTACDV
+4135 EFNDTACDV

-4370 MEDGRCDSIV
+4370 MEDGRCDSIG

-4392 STEFSAT
+4392 STELSAT

-4493 FVIEARDVYV
+4493 FVVEARDVYV
-4503 WDDQTYTESTTETR
+4503 WDGQTYTESTTETR

-4606 EYTLPWGETVQHT
+4606 EYALPWGEMVQHT

-4645 EELCIDTL
+4645 EELCIDTTHL
-4653 PVIAVEQ
+4653 PAVEQ

-4688 CEYVSLLRLTILPEA
+4688 CEHVSLLRLTILPEA

-4802 PSKDSTLRGVACD
+4802 PSKDSTLKGVACD

-4858 YIDSTQCDSIKWGP
+4858 YIDSTHCDSIKWGP

-5200 DLRSDSLELIAY
+5200 DLRTDSLELIAY

-5228 ILLEK
+5228 ILIEK
-5233 LVGSTLTITKESGL
+5233 LIGSQLTITNVQGL
-5247 KVDEFKLAEGQR
+5247 
-5259 SVDVTLTSGMYIATL
+5259 SVHSNNSMTRREEEVNLPAGLYIAVINTPD
-5274 VTGDADDRVRTANV
+5274 GRTANV
-5288 KFIVF
+5288 KFTVF